1 MELHREA
8 DAPNHITAAGD
19 GWVKVSG
26 ERHQL
31 PVMVEPEAI
40 TPLPAGAGEQL
51 DIASPALRQAAERK
65 PAVLLLGMPG
75 GGTPPVRLIGQFN
88 AAGVGLEAMDIAAAC
103 RTFNVLA
110 AEGRHVVAVLLD

>member
-8 DAPNHITAAGD
+8 DAPNHIAAAGD
-19 GWVKVSG
+19 GWIKVG
-26 ERHQL
+26 GARHQL
-31 PVMVEPEAI
+31 PVMVEPAAV
-40 TPLPAGAGEQL
+40 TPLAPGAGKDL

-65 PAVLLLGMPG
+65 PAVLLLGLPQ

-88 AAGVGLEAMDIAAAC
+88 AAGVGLEAMDLAAAC

-110 AEGRHVVAVLLD
+110 AEGRHVVAVMLD